1 VSGFPTVERELTS
14 EEDNARTARLPP
26 VVASSGST
34 LDRTDPEE
42 IRSEPPPSAPIGSI
56 RALRVAYAISFA
68 AGLAWTAWL
77 MASSPGVPIHDEL
90 GHVRFAAESWQ
101 HPSYLLDPWGRP
113 ANTLTYAIPARW
125 GLDGAR
131 MMSLLIAGA
140 TVLLTTRIA
149 QRLGLRLLFIVPLV
163 LWFQPWF
170 NDLSYTALT
179 EVPFS
184 LALVAGVAAALDRR
198 DRWASVAFGLLPLFR
213 HEGIVILGVWGVVCL
228 VRRAWRPAVIAAVPL
243 VVYEIAFALADGRS
257 AFAEVYLEPRETTFY
272 GAGGLSHFLSPV
284 GTGAGWAVLA
294 LAVLALPRLR
304 TLRWRALAL
313 APFVLYFATHTVLY
327 RFGLYAS
334 GGYGLF
340 LLPLAPALAIS
351 AALGTEWLAGGAS
364 SVARSR
370 MLRAG
375 SVVATAAVL
384 GVVVYLGVQTDPR
397 PLDREGVT
405 MRAVAAWLDA
415 RDVPP
420 ESVYTTHAWLNTFY
434 EVPFRPI
441 LSNRTTATPLN
452 VIPAGSYLVWDGHYS
467 NRLGWPIEYL
477 SDPGRGWARL
487 TSFGDNLAVVFVK
500 QRNSG

>member
-1 VSGFPTVERELTS
+1 M
-14 EEDNARTARLPP
+14 
-26 VVASSGST
+26 ASSGST

-42 IRSEPPPSAPIGSI
+42 IRPAQSASAPIGSG
-56 RALRVAYAISFA
+56 RALRTAYVVSFA

-90 GHVRFAAESWQ
+90 GHVRLAAESWQ

-131 MMSLLIAGA
+131 MMSLLIAAA
-140 TVLLTTRIA
+140 TVLLATRIA
-149 QRLGLRLLFIVPLV
+149 QRLGLRLLFIVPLA

-184 LALVAGVAAALDRR
+184 LAVVAGISAALDRR
-198 DRWASVAFGLLPLFR
+198 DRWASFAFGLLPLFR
-213 HEGIVILGVWGVVCL
+213 HEGIVILGAWAVLCL

-243 VVYEIAFALADGRS
+243 VVYEIAFALAERRS

-272 GAGGLSHFLSPV
+272 GSGGLSHFLSPV
-284 GTGAGWAVLA
+284 GTGVGWAVLA

-304 TLRWRALAL
+304 TLRWRSLAL
-313 APFVLYFATHTVLY
+313 APFVLYFATHTILY
-327 RFGLYAS
+327 RFGLYGS

-340 LLPLAPALAIS
+340 LLPLAPALAIA
-351 AALGTEWLAGGAS
+351 AALGTEWIAGGATS
-364 SVARSR
+364 DARPR
-370 MLRAG
+370 ILRAL
-375 SVVATAAVL
+375 SISAAAAML
-384 GVVVYLGVQTDPR
+384 GGVVYLGVQTDAR
-397 PLDREGVT
+397 PVDREGVA

-415 RDVPP
+415 REVPP
-420 ESVYTTHAWLNTFY
+420 ERVYTTHAWLNTFY

-441 LSNRTTATPLN
+441 VSDRTTATPLGD
-452 VIPAGSYLVWDGHYS
+452 IPAGSYLVWDEHYS
-467 NRLGWPIEYL
+467 DRLGWPIEYL
-477 SDPGRGWARL
+477 SDPGQGWARL

-500 QRNSG
+500 QRGSG

>member
-1 VSGFPTVERELTS
+1 M
-14 EEDNARTARLPP
+14 
-26 VVASSGST
+26 ASSGST
-34 LDRTDPEE
+34 LDRTDPGE
-42 IRSEPPPSAPIGSI
+42 ILPEPPASAPIGSS
-56 RALRVAYAISFA
+56 RVLRVAYVISFA

-77 MASSPGVPIHDEL
+77 MSSSPGVPIHDEL
-90 GHVRFAAESWQ
+90 GHVRLAAESWQ

-140 TVLLTTRIA
+140 TVLLATRVA
-149 QRLGLRLLFIVPLV
+149 QRLGLRLLFLVPLV

-184 LALVAGVAAALDRR
+184 LAFVAGVAAAVDRR
-198 DRWASVAFGLLPLFR
+198 DHLASVAFGLLPLLR
-213 HEGIVILGVWGVVCL
+213 HEGIVILGAWGLVCL

-243 VVYEIAFALADGRS
+243 VVYEVAFAIAEGRS

-272 GAGGLSHFLSPV
+272 GSGGLSHFLSPV
-284 GTGAGWAVLA
+284 GAGAGWAVLA

-313 APFVLYFATHTVLY
+313 APFVLYFATHTILY

-340 LLPLAPALAIS
+340 LLPLAPGLAIA
-351 AALGTEWLAGGAS
+351 AALGTEWIAGAS
-364 SVARSR
+364 SVVRPR
-370 MLRAG
+370 IPRAIG
-375 SVVATAAVL
+375 VVIAAAVL
-384 GVVVYLGVQTDPR
+384 GIVGYLGLQTDPR
-397 PLDREGVT
+397 PLDREGVA
-405 MRAVAAWLDA
+405 MRAAAAWLDA

-420 ESVYTTHAWLNTFY
+420 ERVYTTHAWLNTFY

-441 LSNRTTATPLN
+441 PSNRTTATPLGE
-452 VIPAGSYLVWDGHYS
+452 VPAGSYLVWDRHYS

-477 SDPGRGWARL
+477 TDPVNGWTRS
-487 TSFGDNLAVVFVK
+487 TSFGDNVAVVFVK
-500 QRNSG
+500 QRSAR